1 MSLNLAD
8 LTEAVVDAIPD
19 RTAIVCGDRS
29 HTYAQYDAAAN
40 RIGHHLAAAGVAPGD
55 HVGLHMRNS
64 LEYLDTMLG
73 TMKIRAVPINI
84 NFRYVGAELDYL
96 YNNAEL
102 VALVVDADLTDVVA
116 EVLPDCPHLRHIVVV
131 GDAPTPALDDA
142 AALAEV
148 TVVRYDDA
156 VADASDERD
165 FAPRSDDDL
174 YILYT
179 GGTTGMPKGVMWRH
193 EDFYFAALGGG
204 NAYGDPH
211 DSPESLA
218 AAAAAN
224 EHPLTYVVTAPLMH
238 GAAMYAVFMGL
249 FMGFP
254 QVIMRN
260 FEPAE
265 ALRRIDEHK
274 AAVLMV
280 VGDAISRP
288 IADVLAERRDEFD
301 LSSLIVIGS
310 GGALWSVSVRDRLKE
325 LLPNVMLLNSFGSSE
340 SGANGALT
348 PGEDGKQRLP
358 ASPKVRVVDTDY
370 STIEPGS
377 DAIGYLARVG
387 HVPVGYFNDPE
398 KTAATFPVV
407 DGTRMS
413 LLGDL
418 ATVEADGSIIVLGR
432 GSACIN
438 SGGEKIYAE
447 EVEEAVKGHP
457 AVEDA
462 LVTGVP
468 DPRLGETVSVVV
480 QLREGAHEPT
490 QEELAEH
497 CRTVIAGYKVPRHV
511 VVMPQIVRSPAGKAD
526 YRWAKSVLT
535 QSVTTEV

>member
-19 RTAIVCGDRS
+19 RAALVCGDRS

-40 RIGHHLAAAGVAPGD
+40 RIGHHLAAAGVEPGD

-64 LEYLDTMLG
+64 LEFLDTMLG
-73 TMKIRAVPINI
+73 AMKIRAVPINI
-84 NFRYVGAELDYL
+84 NFRYVGAELEYL

-102 VALVVDADLTDVVA
+102 VALVVDADLTAVVA
-116 EVLPDCPHLRHIVVV
+116 EVLPNAAHLRHIVVV
-131 GDAPTPALDDA
+131 GDGPTPELDAVASASD
-142 AALAEV
+142 V
-148 TVVRYDDA
+148 TVVRYMEA
-156 VADASDERD
+156 VANASAERD
-165 FAPRSDDDL
+165 FPPRSDDDL

-211 DSPESLA
+211 STPESLA
-218 AAAAAN
+218 AAAAAG

-238 GAAMYAVFMGL
+238 GAAMYAVLMGL

-254 QVIMRN
+254 QVLMRN
-260 FEPAE
+260 FEPAD
-265 ALRRIDEHK
+265 ALRLIDEHK

-288 IADVLAERRDEFD
+288 IADVLAERRDDFD

-325 LLPNVMLLNSFGSSE
+325 LLPDIMLLNSFGSSE
-340 SGANGALT
+340 SGANGPLS
-348 PGEDGKQRLP
+348 PGEDGKPRLA
-358 ASPKVRVVDTDY
+358 ASPKMRVVDTDY
-370 STIEPGS
+370 SLVEPGS
-377 DAIGYLARVG
+377 GTIGYLARVG

-407 DGTRMS
+407 DGTRLS
-413 LLGDL
+413 ILGDL
-418 ATVEADGSIIVLGR
+418 ATVEADGTIVVLGR

-457 AVEDA
+457 AVHDA

-468 DPRLGETVSVVV
+468 DPLLGEKVSAVV
-480 QLREGAHEPT
+480 QLRDGAQEPT
-490 QEELAEH
+490 REELADH
-497 CRTVIAGYKVPRHV
+497 CRSVIAGYKVPRHV
-511 VVMPQIVRSPAGKAD
+511 VVVPEILRSPAGKAD
-526 YRWAKSVLT
+526 YRWAKST
-535 QSVTTEV
+535 ATKSVTADA

>member
-19 RTAIVCGDRS
+19 RAALVCGDRS

-40 RIGHHLAAAGVAPGD
+40 RIGHHLAAAGVEPGD

-64 LEYLDTMLG
+64 LEFLDTMLG
-73 TMKIRAVPINI
+73 AMKIRAVPINI
-84 NFRYVGAELDYL
+84 NFRYVGAELEYL

-102 VALVVDADLTDVVA
+102 VALVVDADLTAVVA
-116 EVLPDCPHLRHIVVV
+116 EVLPNAAHLRHIVVV
-131 GDAPTPALDDA
+131 GDGPTPELDAVASASD
-142 AALAEV
+142 V
-148 TVVRYDDA
+148 TVVRYMEA
-156 VADASDERD
+156 VANASAERD
-165 FAPRSDDDL
+165 FPPRSDDDL

-211 DSPESLA
+211 STPESLA
-218 AAAAAN
+218 AAAAAG

-238 GAAMYAVFMGL
+238 GAAMYSVLMGL

-254 QVIMRN
+254 QVLMRN
-260 FEPAE
+260 FEPAD
-265 ALRRIDEHK
+265 ALRLIDENK

-288 IADVLAERRDEFD
+288 IADVLAERRDDFD

-325 LLPNVMLLNSFGSSE
+325 LLPDIMLLNSFGSSE
-340 SGANGALT
+340 SGANGPLS
-348 PGEDGKQRLP
+348 PGEDGKPRLA
-358 ASPKVRVVDTDY
+358 ASPKMRVVDTDY
-370 STIEPGS
+370 SLVEPGS
-377 DAIGYLARVG
+377 GTIGYLARVG

-407 DGTRMS
+407 DGTRLS
-413 LLGDL
+413 ILGDL
-418 ATVEADGSIIVLGR
+418 ATVEADGTIVVLGR

-457 AVEDA
+457 AVHDA

-468 DPRLGETVSVVV
+468 DPLLGEKVSAVV
-480 QLREGAHEPT
+480 QLRDGAQEPT
-490 QEELAEH
+490 REELADH
-497 CRTVIAGYKVPRHV
+497 CRSVIAGYKVPRHV
-511 VVMPQIVRSPAGKAD
+511 VVVPEILRSPAGKAD
-526 YRWAKSVLT
+526 YRWAKST
-535 QSVTTEV
+535 ATKSVTADA